1 MNILLGV
8 TGSIAAKLT
17 RKIQNELLTQNHTVE
32 IVVTQSAKQFLAEFW
47 IDYFE
52 DDDEGR
58 HYRINDTVLHID
70 LVKRADAFIIAPCS
84 ANTLA
89 KIANGFSDDL
99 LTCCARAWDYN
110 KKLIVAPAM
119 NTQMYNHPVTA
130 QHKQM
135 IESWGA
141 TWVEPQVKTLFCGD
155 TGNGALADIS
165 TIISKLQT

>member
-17 RKIQNELLTQNHTVE
+17 RKIQIELLSQNHTVD
-32 IVVTQSAKQFLAEFW
+32 IVVTQSAKKFLSDLW
-47 IDYFE
+47 IDYLE
-52 DDDEGR
+52 DDDESS
-58 HYRINDTVLHID
+58 HYILNKSVLHID

-110 KKLIVAPAM
+110 KKMIVAPAM

-130 QHKQM
+130 HHKHT
-135 IESWGA
+135 IEFWGA

-165 TIISKLQT
+165 TIISKLQ